1 LSVRAPGTAS
11 RDLLLL
17 LALGLLVLG
26 AGLGAKEPWP
36 ADAPR
41 FTLVAREMVASGDW
55 LFPRRGGE
63 LYSDKPPVFLWLQ
76 AAALA
81 ATGSTRLAHQLPSL
95 LAALGCLALVADLG
109 RRLWGGRAGLWS
121 GLALLAIVQFPLQA
135 RSGQIDATL
144 AFFTTLALYGLARHL
159 LLGPAWGWYAAAC
172 AAMGVGVLT
181 KGVGILPLLLLVP
194 WAWGRRRGWTG
205 LPRFSGGWKWATG
218 PALLLAVIAA
228 WAVPMSLAA
237 SGSPELAAYRDDI
250 LLRQTV
256 VRYAK
261 AWTHT
266 RPPWYYL
273 VDVIPLLWFP
283 ATALLPWLVPAW
295 RRQLRERD
303 GRLLVLLGWIVLVV
317 AFFSLSRGK
326 RDVYLL
332 PAVPAVAL
340 AAGLHLPAL
349 WRAHAA
355 QRTAFGL
362 AFALALLPAA
372 AAAAVLLGRVPAN
385 AVQAIGDPRGL
396 LAPLG
401 TATLLAAAALL
412 VRPPRG
418 LLALALALAGL
429 WLLAGWWVAPR
440 IDPYRSG
447 AHLMARVAA
456 ALPAGGELAMVRWR
470 EQLLLHADRPVT
482 HFGFATPGAEQAAA
496 AAEWLRGAPARRVLL
511 PRELAAPCF
520 EPATGIDLGTYH
532 RIQWLLAGPAALAA
546 DCRPATAVPRFVSPT
561 HRPPP
566 K

>member
-1 LSVRAPGTAS
+1 MSLRPPGTAPGG
-11 RDLLLL
+11 LLLL

-41 FTLVAREMVASGDW
+41 FTLVAREMVAGGDW

-109 RRLWGGRAGLWS
+109 RRLWGERAGFWS
-121 GLALLAIVQFPLQA
+121 GVALLAIVQFPLQA

-144 AFFTTLALYGLARHL
+144 AFFTTLAFYGLLRHL
-159 LLGPAWGWYAAAC
+159 LLGPAWGWYAAAF

-194 WAWGRRRGWTG
+194 WAWGRNRGWTG
-205 LPRFSGGWKWATG
+205 LPRFSGGWRWATG
-218 PALLLAVIAA
+218 PAMLLAVIAA

-237 SGSPELAAYRDDI
+237 AGSPELTAYRDDI

-261 AWTHT
+261 AWAHA

-273 VDVIPLLWFP
+273 VEVIPLLWFP

-295 RRQLRERD
+295 RRQLRDRD
-303 GRLLVLLGWIVLVV
+303 GRILVLLAWVVLVV
-317 AFFSLSRGK
+317 GFFSLSRGK

-349 WRAHAA
+349 WRARSA

-362 AFALALLPAA
+362 TLLLALLPAVA
-372 AAAAVLLGRVPAN
+372 ALAVLLGRVPAS
-385 AVQAIGDPRGL
+385 AAQAIGDPRGL

-401 TATLLAAAALL
+401 AATLLAAGALL
-412 VRPPRG
+412 VRPARG
-418 LLALALALAGL
+418 LLALGLALASL
-429 WLLAGWWVAPR
+429 WLLVGWWVAPR

-447 AHLMARVAA
+447 THLMARVAA

-470 EQLLLHADRPVT
+470 
-482 HFGFATPGAEQAAA
+482 
-496 AAEWLRGAPARRVLL
+496 
-511 PRELAAPCF
+511 
-520 EPATGIDLGTYH
+520 
-532 RIQWLLAGPAALAA
+532 
-546 DCRPATAVPRFVSPT
+546 
-561 HRPPP
+561 
-566 K
+566 